1 VKKLFVILLAI
12 IYGVSAS
19 GITLQLHYCCGKLKT
34 VDLSL
39 SAPKECGMEHKM
51 GSKPCCETKLVA
63 DNSDEH
69 YYADH
74 TAAPVFTPAE
84 PARPYRLSSIPAF
97 PATASVVKTFPGSPP
112 SSPLFILNRV
122 FRI

>member
-1 VKKLFVILLAI
+1 VKKLFVILVAI
-12 IYGVSAS
+12 VYGVSAS
-19 GITLQLHYCCGKLKT
+19 GMTLQLHYCCGKLKN

-39 SAPKECGMEHKM
+39 PTPKECGMEHKM

-69 YYADH
+69 YYTDH

-84 PARPYRLSSIPAF
+84 PTRPYRLAYIQAL
-97 PATASVVKTFPGSPP
+97 PATTTVAKTVPGSPP